1 MRINLKT
8 ELAQWILMAA
18 MFLFA
23 AISWPSAPDRIP
35 VHWGFSGE
43 PDRYG
48 DKFEGLLLLPLLA
61 LGIYLL
67 LLYLPRIDPGRAN
80 YERFKGAYSV
90 LRLATLAVLAS
101 IHGFILLWIRGV
113 QLDLSVVVPVLVG
126 GLLVVIGSVMGKI
139 RPNWFVGI
147 RTPWTLASKLSWTKT
162 HRLGGWLFVVVGL
175 VFISSGFVGSAWAIM
190 AGLVVAAGCVLW
202 LIVYSYL
209 VWRSDPRKIPA
220 IETSP
225 AEEE

>member
-1 MRINLKT
+1 MRTNFKT
-8 ELAQWILMAA
+8 ELIQWILIAA

-48 DKFEGLLLLPLLA
+48 GKFEGLLLLPLLA
-61 LGIYLL
+61 LGLYLL

-90 LRLATLAVLAS
+90 IRVATLAVLAS

-113 QLDLSVVVPVLVG
+113 QLDFSVVVPVLVG
-126 GLLVVIGSVMGKI
+126 VLLIVIGSVLGKV

-175 VFISSGFVGSAWAIM
+175 VFISSGFVGSAWAIV

-202 LIVYSYL
+202 LVVYSYL

-225 AEEE
+225 AGEE